1 MKETTR
7 LCVCVCVSLSF
18 PPYHRAYLRTA
29 KNWGRG
35 VTEWKE
41 ETEEC
46 GGERERRKGWKV
58 KLWSEKGRQ
67 LVTYVCVC
75 ECVCGSLTVMSR
87 KEP

>member
-1 MKETTR
+1 ME
-7 LCVCVCVSLSF
+7 
-18 PPYHRAYLRTA
+18 
-29 KNWGRG
+29 RG
-35 VTEWKE
+35 D
-41 ETEEC
+41 
-46 GGERERRKGWKV
+46 GGVRRRERERRKGWKV